1 MQQPTHNAAPHVAKG
16 AAYVR
21 STVVDDQA
29 RARALFGLIGERC
42 GLSNAAYTGP
52 RVYDLLETPQTLET
66 LQRAMTKSSADAA
79 DAGNDAKLESFLAEL
94 YRRDLIEL
102 SADS

>member
-1 MQQPTHNAAPHVAKG
+1 MQQHTQNAVPHVAKG

-42 GLSNAAYTGP
+42 GLSSAAHTGP
-52 RVYDLLETPQTLET
+52 RVYDLLATPQTLET
-66 LQRAMTKSSADAA
+66 LQRAMMKDSTDAGDAA
-79 DAGNDAKLESFLAEL
+79 HDAKLGSFLAEL